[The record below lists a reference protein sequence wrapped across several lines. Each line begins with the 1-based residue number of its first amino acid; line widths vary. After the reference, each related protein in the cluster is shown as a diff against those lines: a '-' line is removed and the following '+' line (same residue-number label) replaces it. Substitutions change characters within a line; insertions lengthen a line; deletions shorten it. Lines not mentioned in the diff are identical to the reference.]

1 MKKTLLISLLLPVSF
16 VFAGTIPNNNKEIIS
31 ETSNISFTL
40 SSSKEI
46 KSDLTIIN
54 ISNDNVAN
62 TIPKTLAKT
71 EKDQLFMKNILDK
84 YPTVKIIN
92 SNVQILTNYDRGG
105 EINDYTGNISYSLS
119 DKNIRS
125 LNNLMIDI
133 KDKDWKI
140 VNIKYLASDELKDS
154 TEIDLIKNLNDKLK
168 KRISLI
174 KTDNGF
180 NSCRIK
186 DLNINRQSEEY
197 PMPMMFKSM
206 NSNSVAGSNEAISD
220 NSGLI
225 NNNVINKISMTFSAT
240 IGCK

>member
-16 VFAGTIPNNNKEIIS
+16 VLAGTISNNNKEIIS

-71 EKDQLFMKNILDK
+71 EKDQLFIKNILDK

-119 DKNIRS
+119 DKNIKS
-125 LNNLMIDI
+125 LNNLMVDI